1 MSKAVSAVARSV
13 TNVVKGAV
21 KLVKSNILGVAK
33 IAKDVAKSKLGK
45 ILIMAAVIY
54 FGGAALAGGF
64 GSAGAGGS
72 FLSGMGTGV
81 SSAAS
86 SLSSAWGSAMAGE
99 FSAAGSTVGNA
110 WGTAGTAGATAGA
123 DAAAAAAATST
134 PVSGVDLGGA
144 GASPATTGAPTTVAG
159 APPVAPA
166 PAAPPPA
173 AGMTVGEGLMG
184 AAKIQAGTAIIG
196 GAMQGKAAQDQ
207 QEDQRAYEMEQARLA
222 RERYNENAGAR
233 LFSDQQPVSGG
244 YSTPS
249 GAYAYDPLAE
259 ANAVS
264 NRRINEYNARQG
276 LVSRNMA

>member
-1 MSKAVSAVARSV
+1 M
-13 TNVVKGAV
+13 
-21 KLVKSNILGVAK
+21 KSNILGVAK

-45 ILIMAAVIY
+45 ILITAAIIY

-72 FLSGMGTGV
+72 FLTGMGTGV

-86 SLSSAWGSAMAGE
+86 GLSSAWSATMAGE
-99 FSAAGSTVGNA
+99 FGQAASTVGNA
-110 WGTAGTAGATAGA
+110 WGTAGSAAASEATAA
-123 DAAAAAAATST
+123 QAAQAAAAAGST
-134 PVSGVDLGGA
+134 TG
-144 GASPATTGAPTTVAG
+144 ATTGGAMGPQQPMPPTNAPVATGPTT
-159 APPVAPA
+159 APVGGGPAMPSTTPA
-166 PAAPPPA
+166 PAS
-173 AGMTVGEGLMG
+173 GMTVGEGLMG